1 MTVPYYISENKSDM
15 RGIKHGRYAI
25 EDDGNLSDRR
35 GTRVGSRLRRPAYV
49 LPAVIFEFFGSVNWT
64 GKSERRA
71 ECLYL
76 QPLHP
81 SSSADILSQLTD
93 RVRRAL
99 VASALCVRR
108 GVRAVNQAAGP
119 AVLTQNSESQR
130 NPGVSLGF
138 SVLSRDTASISRT
151 SSARLVEINAFRWPE

>member
-81 SSSADILSQLTD
+81 SSSANILSQPTD
-93 RVRRAL
+93 RGA
-99 VASALCVRR
+99 
-108 GVRAVNQAAGP
+108 
-119 AVLTQNSESQR
+119 
-130 NPGVSLGF
+130 
-138 SVLSRDTASISRT
+138 
-151 SSARLVEINAFRWPE
+151 SSARRVGALEPSIRTRCPYSKL